1 MRVDRVDTGSK
12 LGKFLRNG
20 AGAVRV
26 PATIAR
32 TGLQDYIVDGKKL
45 VEYRPPEE
53 VFSAA
58 SLASLAGVPV
68 TLRHPKDS
76 VTRDNAREVQVGHTS
91 DLPPEAHVKVDG
103 SADEWIKASLYVA
116 DGGVQDAIERD
127 EAGTISCGYSCR
139 LEMTP
144 GTTPDGRHY
153 DAIQRDIQ
161 FNHVAILTA
170 YEQPRAGGQAKL
182 RLDSKENPM
191 KIVVI
196 DGVEYEQ
203 GSDKHIAKLNSDAA
217 AAVAK
222 ANARADKA
230 EAERDTQKERAD
242 KAEAA
247 ITSDKID
254 ELVEERISILTRAAK
269 LLPGSYE
276 TKGKS
281 NAQVCADAVAEK
293 LGADKVAGKSADY
306 VAARFDSLTDADQ
319 PAQYHKPVVSAVK
332 ADSASKSNINDS
344 DEAFRASL
352 AAKSGAKE
360 AE

>member
-1 MRVDRVDTGSK
+1 M
-12 LGKFLRNG
+12 
-20 AGAVRV
+20 

-32 TGLQDYIVDGKKL
+32 TGLQTYVVDGKPF
-45 VEYRPPEE
+45 VEYRPPSE
-53 VFSAA
+53 VFSEA
-58 SLASLAGVPV
+58 SLSSLAGVPV
-68 TLRHPKDS
+68 TLRHPRGD
-76 VTRDNAREVQVGHTS
+76 VTRDNARDVQIGHAS

-103 SADEWIKASLYVA
+103 SSDEWIKHVLYIA
-116 DGGVQDAIERD
+116 DGEVQDAVERD

-153 DAIQRDIQ
+153 DAIQREIT

-170 YEQPRAGGQAKL
+170 YEKPRAGGEAKL

-217 AAVAK
+217 AALAK
-222 ANARADKA
+222 AEARADKA

-254 ELVEERISILTRAAK
+254 SLVEERIGVLTRAAR
-269 LLPGSYE
+269 LLPGDYE

-281 NAQVCADAVAEK
+281 NDQVRADAVAAK
-293 LGADKVAGKSADY
+293 LGADKVAGKSAAY
-306 VAARFDSLTDADQ
+306 VEARFDSLTDSDE
-319 PAQYHKPVVSAVK
+319 PAQYHNGRQPAKR
-332 ADSASKSNINDS
+332 ADSAARPGAAVSINDS

-352 AAKSGAKE
+352 AAKQSGDKE